1 MKNNTNII
9 LFIITLF
16 MNNSNKQ
23 VGTKGAHIRDNI
35 IEFIEKIKC
44 PEHRNKK
51 VCKAGNPKGNSNIS
65 AKSAEESS

>member
-35 IEFIEKIKC
+35 IEFIDIDKDKISGTQKQ
-44 PEHRNKK
+44 
-51 VCKAGNPKGNSNIS
+51 
-65 AKSAEESS
+65 KSM